1 MKADLTDALKIRR
14 REFLESA
21 LVGTGGLLVG
31 SRVLA
36 AAEPAKPVDPTELV
50 PLGKTK
56 IKVSRI
62 GLGTGMRG
70 GNRQSNHTRMG
81 AEKFDALVHH
91 AYDQGIRLFDVADL
105 YGTQPFLA
113 RALAKVPRENYV
125 ISTKM
130 WVRGGGLPERERP
143 DADVVVE
150 RFLKELKTDYIDLI
164 LMHCMTDG
172 NWNKELRKQMDILEK
187 VKEKGLIRAHGIS
200 CHSLDALETAITE
213 PWIDSIHARINPYGV
228 AMDDKP
234 EKVVP
239 VLKKLHEAGKGV
251 VGMKVLG
258 EGRFATDDEKSENS
272 VRWIMGLGSVD
283 TMIVG
288 FEKPEQID
296 IFKARVR
303 RALEAKA

>member
-258 EGRFATDDEKSENS
+258 EGRFATDD
-272 VRWIMGLGSVD
+272 
-283 TMIVG
+283 
-288 FEKPEQID
+288 
-296 IFKARVR
+296 
-303 RALEAKA
+303 

>member
-1 MKADLTDALKIRR
+1 
-14 REFLESA
+14 
-21 LVGTGGLLVG
+21 
-31 SRVLA
+31 
-36 AAEPAKPVDPTELV
+36 
-50 PLGKTK
+50 
-56 IKVSRI
+56 
-62 GLGTGMRG
+62 
-70 GNRQSNHTRMG
+70 
-81 AEKFDALVHH
+81 
-91 AYDQGIRLFDVADL
+91 
-105 YGTQPFLA
+105 
-113 RALAKVPRENYV
+113 
-125 ISTKM
+125 
-130 WVRGGGLPERERP
+130 
-143 DADVVVE
+143 
-150 RFLKELKTDYIDLI
+150 
-164 LMHCMTDG
+164 
-172 NWNKELRKQMDILEK
+172 
-187 VKEKGLIRAHGIS
+187 
-200 CHSLDALETAITE
+200 
-213 PWIDSIHARINPYGV
+213 INPYGV